1 MRALLAIAST
11 LCVLAGC
18 DTARTNTQP
27 GPFAQEVLTA
37 AQGYKH
43 LELVSTQERLA
54 PELCRAV
61 DSVTS
66 QSRAGATS
74 PHGRK
79 LYLMWARD
87 AQTYFDTPDVHA
99 ALGQTLVKQSFEARQ
114 ELTTAQAPGETIAHL
129 TTGNQTEFFVMYKA
143 DPSDTRT
150 DNGWVYGIVSAD
162 LSRTIASGRLATCMA
177 CHTKRETRLFGM
189 RDAK

>member
-11 LCVLAGC
+11 LGVLAGC
-18 DTARTNTQP
+18 DTARTNTEP
-27 GPFAQEVLTA
+27 GPFAQEVLA
-37 AQGYKH
+37 VAQGYEH

-66 QSRAGATS
+66 QSRAGAMS

-79 LYLMWARD
+79 LYLMWARN
-87 AQTYFDTPDVHA
+87 ARTYFDTPDVQA
-99 ALGQTLVKQSFEARQ
+99 PLGQTLVKQSFEARQ
-114 ELTTAQAPGETIAHL
+114 ELTSPPSDDTIAHL
-129 TTGNQTEFFVMYKA
+129 TRGKQTEFFVMFKA
-143 DPSDTRT
+143 DPSDKRT
-150 DNGWVYGIVSAD
+150 DNGWVYGVVSAD

-177 CHTKRETRLFGM
+177 CHTDRETRLFGM
-189 RDAK
+189 RKAK